1 MTVTLTVLLVIGGT
15 KVSGVSAENSDMT
28 DAESI
33 SENTETKETEDKS
46 QTNSSEENSEQIVSE
61 EAENTSEVDG
71 STEKVKTVETVQY
84 AYEDDEVN
92 IKVTAPLDALP
103 DDAELNATKLD
114 DTTAEEL
121 GSDTESE
128 SVAYDVFFK
137 KDGIEIEPTQ
147 SVEVE
152 MSLKLDDADSV
163 DLTSVNV
170 QHIKDD
176 SEVSTV
182 LEKSENNEAVNSE
195 GNTLN
200 TTFTT
205 DSFSYFVINYNNNYK
220 IYAHLIDTEGTEFP
234 ASASDQLTV
243 TGQYDQA
250 NFYNWNRKENIW
262 VEVKTLVATYGEF
275 TNGYTYQSTHVGS
288 ADGTEMKWIYYSTSR
303 SWTSG
308 KKANT
313 WYYSTSDTMPTDTP
327 TSSTPTLT
335 ENSSIYCIYTKD
347 YESDAEI
354 QDNVH
359 ADGSLFLA
367 RPSGISD
374 TANVT
379 YKWYRSTEKNG
390 TYEYAKRQKVTGGN
404 YTVISDSTGTRL
416 YPALDVAITDEY
428 LADQSVRFWYKVEVY
443 VDGEL
448 YETTGSV
455 QNQYYASLQNGSF
468 ENIDTQLLNNGQS
481 ASFVPEGT
489 TGLAWKTTGTDHQV
503 EVVYGPNASS
513 SYNVSSA
520 PDGNQFAELNAEA
533 QGALYQDIMSTPDT
547 GLYWKLYHRGRT
559 GTDTMYLIVAP
570 TSLVEDITTQSQ
582 LSSLA
587 SAILADPDGY
597 AEKGYYIQTITDSTS
612 SWGEYSG
619 TYDVPDGVYLTRLF
633 FVSASNSTVGNFIDA
648 VAFSSLMPEP
658 DSGYANLTVS
668 KTVTGILDTD
678 IKNYKVKVDVTNT
691 KDGTTYS
698 KTLDFS
704 KATKGDDGSYTLEY
718 SLADLA
724 AGVDYTVTET
734 VLTDISGLSVDYEE
748 IGSSCA
754 VNGSET
760 EFSDTVTI
768 NLVNAQNNRVDIENK
783 YKPENSNLVVKN
795 DITGNLGN
803 KDKPFEYKVTIT
815 DTDGNTTTETFTL
828 SGNEEKS
835 ISIPYGAK
843 VEVEQADYTADGYST
858 YYTEGDDEAQQKS
871 NKVTIEK
878 QTDNVTIGF
887 VNTRST
893 SVPTGKH
900 NSVNAD
906 YFLIGLGT
914 VAMMLMFI
922 YKKRNCMTK

>member
-1 MTVTLTVLLVIGGT
+1 MVNKIKKVLLSAVAIMIT
-15 KVSGVSAENSDMT
+15 ATNMNVSVKAEDTSSN
-28 DAESI
+28 A
-33 SENTETKETEDKS
+33 TET
-46 QTNSSEENSEQIVSE
+46 
-61 EAENTSEVDG
+61 
-71 STEKVKTVETVQY
+71 ETVQEKGSETVEETDDVPSTTKEWT
-84 AYEDDEVN
+84 YEDDE
-92 IKVTAPLDALP
+92 ITVTVETQEDSLP
-103 DDAELNATKLD
+103 EDSELFVTKLD
-114 DTTAEEL
+114 DEKVDELQNEDAEEAV
-121 GSDTESE
+121 G
-128 SVAYDVFFK
+128 YDIGFT
-137 KDGIEIEPTQ
+137 KDGEEVEPTSEAQ
-147 SVEVE
+147 VNIQLKTLNEVDVDSMNVE
-152 MSLKLDDADSV
+152 
-163 DLTSVNV
+163 
-170 QHIKDD
+170 HIKDD
-176 SEVSTV
+176 ENKDTVASKEKENISEEDGVI
-182 LEKSENNEAVNSE
+182 
-195 GNTLN
+195 N

-205 DSFSYFVINYNNNYK
+205 DSFSYFIINYNNNYK

-303 SWTSG
+303 SGTR
-308 KKANT
+308 KANT
-313 WYYSTSDTMPTDTP
+313 WYYSTSDTMPTSTP

-335 ENSSIYCIYTKD
+335 ANSSIYCIYTKD

-354 QDNVH
+354 QDTVH
-359 ADGSLFLA
+359 ADGSLFLP
-367 RPSGISD
+367 RPTGISD

-468 ENIDTQLLNNGQS
+468 ENIDTQLLNKGQS
-481 ASFVPEGT
+481 ASFIPEGT

-597 AEKGYYIQTITDSTS
+597 AEKGYYIKTITDSTS

-691 KDGTTYS
+691 KDGTSYS

-718 SLADLA
+718 SLADLT

-734 VLTDISGLSVDYEE
+734 ILTDISGLSVDYEE

-754 VNGSET
+754 VNGTDTSFSGSVTVNLT
-760 EFSDTVTI
+760 EGKTNT
-768 NLVNAQNNRVDIENK
+768 VDIENK
-783 YKPENSNLVVKN
+783 YKPSNSNLVIGNNVK
-795 DITGNLGN
+795 GNLGS
-803 KDKPFEYKVTIT
+803 KDKSFEYTVTIT
-815 DTDGNTTTETFTL
+815 DTDGNVTTETFKLT
-828 SGNEEKS
+828 NDETKT
-835 ISIPYGAK
+835 ISVPYGAK
-843 VEVEQADYTADGYST
+843 VVIEQKDYSDDGYST
-858 YYTEGDDEAQQKS
+858 YYTEGDDETQYKT
-871 NKVTIEK
+871 NTVTIESQK
-878 QTDNVTIGF
+878 DNETINF
-887 VNTRST
+887 INTRNS
-893 SVPTGKH
+893 SVPTGTH
-900 NSVNAD
+900 NTSFPSA
-906 YFLIGLGT
+906 LILGVGLLLG
-914 VAMMLMFI
+914 VGFI
-922 YKKRNCMTK
+922 VKKKYERD